1 MAGQS
6 FESEALGPAAI
17 ADDRNALANRTSENA
32 GSSRFFIAL
41 SKSYRCELGSDAALT
56 H

>member
-17 ADDRNALANRTSENA
+17 AGDTDALANRTSEIA
-32 GSSRFFIAL
+32 DISCFFIVP
-41 SKSYRCELGSDAALT
+41 SKSCEIGWDAALI